1 MVKFYA
7 EAVVWAKTWKV
18 RNQAV
23 DYAIQKLAFYTDIL
37 GDAKLREFSQGI
49 LDPEGQKPFEYKD
62 GMFLRSRPG
71 MTPSLQ
77 ANGVASPLPVLP

>member
-1 MVKFYA
+1 MTDAARSDLASLVPELTVSDFA
-7 EAVVWAKTWKV
+7 
-18 RNQAV
+18 QSF
-23 DYAIQKLAFYTDIL
+23 AFYTDIL

-77 ANGVASPLPVLP
+77 PNGVASPLPVLP